1 MTTTTRDAVLAVGR
15 QAAVA
20 SRRADGDACRSRV
33 LRVIDSMKRHN
44 ELLSDAEILRRA
56 NVNTQYMQRHKDL
69 KIISARIRSEI
80 VDSGLDQAALRRAEV
95 EVALEVENA
104 MLTRQNHKLS
114 KEVETLVG
122 ALKSA
127 RAELLASG
135 TTGARPE
142 ADATSQRVS
151 QLEAEADRWEGDLRQ
166 LELENASLRNL
177 NRRLLLENTRLLQP
191 PKEEAL

>member
-1 MTTTTRDAVLAVGR
+1 
-15 QAAVA
+15 
-20 SRRADGDACRSRV
+20 
-33 LRVIDSMKRHN
+33 MKRHN